1 MKKIILTSAIILTSL
16 STNSFAMHNGKAT
29 GTVAGHG
36 FAAQEC
42 NYSSVKVNGLV
53 CDFCARA
60 LEKVFSKK
68 EEVSGI
74 KVDLDNGNVVI
85 NYKEK
90 QKITDDELK
99 NLITNAGYDVVS
111 IENKECK

>member
-1 MKKIILTSAIILTSL
+1 MKKIILISTLITTFLSSNSL
-16 STNSFAMHNGKAT
+16 AMHNGKAT
-29 GTVAGHG
+29 GEVAGHG
-36 FAAQEC
+36 YQAQEC

-68 EEVSGI
+68 PEVSGI

-85 NYKEK
+85 NYRDD
-90 QKITDDELK
+90 QKLTDDELK